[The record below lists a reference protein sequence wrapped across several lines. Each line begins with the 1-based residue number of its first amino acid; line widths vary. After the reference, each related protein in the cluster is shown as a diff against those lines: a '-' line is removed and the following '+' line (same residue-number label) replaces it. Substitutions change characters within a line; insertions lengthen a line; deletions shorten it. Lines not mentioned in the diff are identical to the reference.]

1 MIFWKVAN
9 RKDNSFWREKPIFQG
24 GYLMEIV
31 MQTSTGTKSAWTELE
46 HFVLKREKEWQNG
59 EETPEFARY
68 EHELHEQLM
77 KLERELLA
85 AELAR
90 YDVAV
95 EEIEVEGERY
105 RRIMSSGQNYLS
117 TAGEMRVERHL
128 YRRVG
133 AEQER
138 CICPMELR
146 AGIIGGY
153 ATPRAAR
160 QMNFAAAHLPPREAA
175 ELFVEIGGMKPSHT
189 TIDHQPKI
197 IADVWQANRQQWEAA
212 LRQTEKVPPQ
222 ATVVAISLDGVMA
235 PMRQA
240 NGTKKEASAG
250 KQSRGPLGYQE
261 IGCGSVAMYD
271 QEGQRLSTVRYGQ
284 MPEYKKATL
293 RHQLTAECQ
302 HILHQAPHLK
312 VVKLADGAPDNWDYL
327 SHLNLGLPPSAQAD
341 IEQIEIVDFCHA
353 ADHLK
358 RGCDAIWPG
367 HPDKSK
373 AKFETLRTTLKE
385 VEDGADKVIR
395 SFRYYL
401 GRLSGKNKEAL
412 QTELTYFLNQRPRMD
427 YATYLK
433 QGLPIAS
440 GVIEATCKTLV
451 TQRMKCSGMRWS
463 MFGGQAIL
471 TLRSLIQSDRWP
483 QAWSLIQA
491 QFRKPVLIV
500 KEQTMKELLQDSV
513 VSIELEPIPG
523 YTHSSR
529 DHYSLPL
536 VL

>member
-1 MIFWKVAN
+1 MEI
-9 RKDNSFWREKPIFQG
+9 
-24 GYLMEIV
+24 LMEK
-31 MQTSTGTKSAWTELE
+31 STGTKSAWAELE
-46 HFVLKREKEWQNG
+46 QFVLKREEQWQRG
-59 EETPEFARY
+59 AETPEFASY
-68 EHELHEQLM
+68 EHEVHERLM

-85 AELAR
+85 AELER

-95 EEIEVEGERY
+95 KEIEVEGERY
-105 RRIMSSGQNYLS
+105 RRIMSSGKNYLS

-133 AEQER
+133 GEQER
-138 CICPMELR
+138 CICPMELG

-160 QMNFAAAHLPPREAA
+160 QMNFAATHLPPREAA
-175 ELFVEIGGMKPSHT
+175 ELFVEIGGMRPSHT
-189 TIDHQPKI
+189 TIDNQPKI
-197 IADVWQANRQQWEAA
+197 IADVWEANRQEWEEA
-212 LRQTEKVPPQ
+212 LRQTEAVPPP
-222 ATVVAISLDGVMA
+222 ATVIAISLDGVMA

-240 NGTKKEASAG
+240 KGVKKVAMAG
-250 KQSRGPLGYQE
+250 KQASGPRGYRE
-261 IGCGSVAMYD
+261 IGCGSVALYD
-271 QEGQRLSTVRYGQ
+271 QAGQRLSTVRYGQ
-284 MPEYKKATL
+284 MPEHKKATL

-327 SHLNLGLPPSAQAD
+327 SQLDLGLPPSAQAD
-341 IEQIEIVDFCHA
+341 LEQIEIVDFCHA

-358 RGCDAIWPG
+358 RGCDAIWPH

-373 AKFETLRTTLKE
+373 AKFQTLRTTLKE
-385 VEDGADKVIR
+385 VEGGADKVIG

-401 GRLSGKNKEAL
+401 GRLSGKNKEVL

-427 YATYLK
+427 YATYLQ

-451 TQRMKCSGMRWS
+451 TQRMKCSGMRWG

-471 TLRSLIQSDRWP
+471 TLRSAIQSDRWQ

-491 QFRKPVLIV
+491 QFCKPVLIV
-500 KEQTMKELLQDSV
+500 KEHSINELHQNSMA
-513 VSIELEPIPG
+513 SIQLTPFPG
-523 YTHSSR
+523 YAHSSR
-529 DHYSLPL
+529 DYYSLPL
-536 VL
+536 VI